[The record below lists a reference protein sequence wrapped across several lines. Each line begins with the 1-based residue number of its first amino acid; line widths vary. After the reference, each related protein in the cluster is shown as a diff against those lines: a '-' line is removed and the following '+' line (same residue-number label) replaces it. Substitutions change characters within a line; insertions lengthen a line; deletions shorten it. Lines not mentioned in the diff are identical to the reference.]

1 MTLAERLAEYIRAC
15 FTGLWI
21 QSHEHHDALVEIAG
35 LCRQQKWQMATWD
48 VETGLKTHGMS
59 GAAGDS
65 GSDPLAAIRSL
76 AALPESDGTMILVM
90 QNLHRFLQSAEVMQ
104 ALVRQIVGGKQ
115 NRTFVVVLSPIV
127 QIPVE
132 LEKLFVVLEHDLPT
146 REQLLDIA
154 SGIATEKGELPDG
167 PEREA
172 VLDAAAGLT
181 RYEAEGAFSL
191 SLVRHG
197 RVAPDV
203 IWELKGQMLKKSG
216 LLSLH
221 RGQEK
226 FVALGGLSAL
236 KAFALRALRR
246 PARNAATPRPRG
258 LLLLGIPGTG
268 KSAFCKALGN
278 EIGRPTLVLDIGGLL
293 GSLVGQSEQNV
304 RQALRI
310 ADAMAPSVLFIDE
323 LEKALS
329 GVNGQGDSGV
339 STRLFGT
346 LLSWLNDHETDVMV
360 VCSANDVSR
369 LPPEFTRAERFD
381 AVYFLDLPG
390 AEQRKAIW
398 QQYLAQYQLD
408 ADQAKPEDANWT
420 GAEIK
425 SCCRLAA
432 LLDVPLSHA
441 AQNVVPVAVTAAES
455 VERLRSWATGRCL
468 DAERP
473 GIYQRQSK
481 DERPTAVRRRV
492 NRDPSNN

>member
-1 MTLAERLAEYIRAC
+1 MTLAERLVEYVRAC

-21 QSHEHHDALVEIAG
+21 QSHEHHDALVEIAQ
-35 LCRQQKWQMATWD
+35 LCRQNKWQLATWN
-48 VETGLKTHGMS
+48 VEGGLQVQGTS
-59 GAAGDS
+59 LETGDS
-65 GSDPLAAIRSL
+65 GTDPLAAIRSL
-76 AALPESDGTMILVM
+76 AALPASKGTTLLVLE
-90 QNLHRFLQSAEVMQ
+90 NLHRFLQSAEVVQ
-104 ALVRQIVGGKQ
+104 ALAGQIVAGKQ
-115 NRTFVVVLSPIV
+115 NRTFIVVLSPVV

-146 REQLLDIA
+146 REQLVEIA
-154 SGIATEKGELPDG
+154 SGIATETGELPDG
-167 PEREA
+167 PER
-172 VLDAAAGLT
+172 D

-191 SLVRHG
+191 SLVRHR

-203 IWELKGQMLKKSG
+203 IWELKSQMLKKSG

-226 FVALGGLSAL
+226 FDALGGLTAL

-246 PARNAATPRPRG
+246 PSRSPTTPRPRG
-258 LLLLGIPGTG
+258 LLLLGVSGTG

-304 RQALRI
+304 RHALRI
-310 ADAMAPSVLFIDE
+310 ADAMAPCVIFVDE

-390 AEQRKAIW
+390 AEQREAIW
-398 QQYLAQYQLD
+398 RQYLAQYRLD
-408 ADQAKPEDANWT
+408 LDQAKPED
-420 GAEIK
+420 
-425 SCCRLAA
+425 
-432 LLDVPLSHA
+432 
-441 AQNVVPVAVTAAES
+441 TAA
-455 VERLRSWATGRCL
+455 
-468 DAERP
+468 
-473 GIYQRQSK
+473 
-481 DERPTAVRRRV
+481 
-492 NRDPSNN
+492 